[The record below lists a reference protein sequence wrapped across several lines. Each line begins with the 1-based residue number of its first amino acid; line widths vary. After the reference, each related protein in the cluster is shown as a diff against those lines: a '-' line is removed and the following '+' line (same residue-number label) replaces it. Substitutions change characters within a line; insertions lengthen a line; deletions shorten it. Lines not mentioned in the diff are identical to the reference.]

1 MNKLLLVIIIAGV
14 LIAAITVFYFQG
26 FKAEE
31 PIFCTQE
38 AKLCPDGSY
47 VGRTGPNCE
56 FAQCPAAAITG
67 NLITIENF
75 SFNPP
80 TLKIK
85 TVERVTWKQND
96 SVVHS
101 VISGIFQSDIL
112 NKGDDFSFTFSEAG
126 EYGYYCGVHPSM
138 KGKIIVE

>member
-1 MNKLLLVIIIAGV
+1 MNKWLLAIIIAGV
-14 LIAAITVFYFQG
+14 LIAAISIFYFQDT
-26 FKAEE
+26 KTEE

-56 FAQCPAAAITG
+56 FAQCPAAAIVG
-67 NLITIENF
+67 NTVTIENF

-85 TVERVTWKQND
+85 TGERVTWKQND
-96 SVVHS
+96 SAAHS
-101 VISGIFQSDIL
+101 IIGNIFQSSIF
-112 NKGDDFSFTFSEAG
+112 NRGDDFSFVFPQAG
-126 EYGYYCGVHPSM
+126 EYNYHCGIHPSM